1 MARTTILDGGM
12 GQELIARTRSK
23 PTPLWSAR
31 VMIDHPEIVREVHD
45 DYFRAGAEIAT
56 TNTYSVLHDRLV
68 PAGLDHRFRDL
79 HSLACQM
86 AVSARDAYGSG
97 LVAGSLGPI
106 GWSYVPE
113 LAPPWSVAA
122 EIYEEIVRLHDPIVD
137 LFLIETMSSVDQ
149 ARGALAATAI
159 SGKPTWLGVTVDDD
173 DGSRLR
179 SGEAITGIL
188 DLVEEFFPKAL
199 LINCSK
205 PEATTTAIGEL
216 APKLESTRLG
226 AYANGFAGIADAF
239 KSAQGTADLLDVRTD
254 LGPQRYADFA
264 SEWIALGAE
273 IIGGCCEIGPNH
285 IRVLADRFRSRERC

>member
-1 MARTTILDGGM
+1 M
-12 GQELIARTRSK
+12 GQELLARTRSR

-31 VMIDHPEIVREVHD
+31 VMIDHPEIVCEVHD

-56 TNTYSVLHDRLV
+56 TNTYSVLHDRLI
-68 PAGLDHRFRDL
+68 PAGLDHRFREL
-79 HSLACQM
+79 HALACQM
-86 AVSARDAYGSG
+86 AVSARDAHGSG

-113 LAPPWSVAA
+113 LAPPWNVAA

-137 LFLIETMSSVDQ
+137 LFLIETMSSIDQ

-159 SGKPTWLGVTVDDD
+159 SGKPTWLAVTADDD

-179 SGEAITGIL
+179 SGEAVTGIL
-188 DLVEEFFPKAL
+188 KLVEEFSPEAL
-199 LINCSK
+199 LVNCSK

-216 APKLESTRLG
+216 APNLESTRLG

-239 KSAQGTADLLDVRTD
+239 KATQSTVDQLEVRTD
-254 LGPQRYADFA
+254 LGPQRYADSA
-264 SEWIALGAE
+264 AEWIGLGAE
-273 IIGGCCEIGPNH
+273 IVGGCCEIGPSH
-285 IRVLADRFRSRERC
+285 IRVLADRFGTSERC

>member
-1 MARTTILDGGM
+1 
-12 GQELIARTRSK
+12 
-23 PTPLWSAR
+23 
-31 VMIDHPEIVREVHD
+31 MIDHPEIVCEVHD

-56 TNTYSVLHDRLV
+56 TNTYSVLHDRLI
-68 PAGLDHRFRDL
+68 PAGLDHRFREL
-79 HSLACQM
+79 HVLACRL

-106 GWSYVPE
+106 GWSYLPE

-159 SGKPTWLGVTVDDD
+159 SGKPAWLAVTVDDD

-188 DLVEEFFPKAL
+188 DLVEEFSPKAL
-199 LINCSK
+199 LVNCSK

-216 APKLESTRLG
+216 APRLESTRLG

-239 KSAQGTADLLDVRTD
+239 KTTQGTADQLDVRTD
-254 LGPQRYADFA
+254 LGPRRYADFA
-264 SEWIALGAE
+264 SEWIALGAG
-273 IIGGCCEIGPNH
+273 IVGGCCEIGPAH
-285 IRVLADRFRSRERC
+285 IRVLADRFGIREQC